1 MKTPFFVSLVL
12 FISLSPFSQGQ
23 TPIPN
28 NDFEQWNTFP
38 DYEDPVGWD
47 TPNEEI
53 SAIPFFG
60 TTLVTKS
67 TDHYTGSYSARLE
80 SKDVLL
86 IGGIPGF
93 MTCGTLTIDIATL
106 SFDITGG
113 APVYDMPT
121 HLKGYYK
128 FFPKGGDSCAIGIGL
143 FKTYIDT
150 VNGNTTV
157 EAGVGSFST
166 KDTVPDW
173 TYFSAWIDYYIS
185 DQPDTMNI
193 IALSSAKEIPTA
205 GTVLFVDNLFLDYT
219 VGIDPDDPASG
230 INIYN
235 DQETKRLL
243 VFFDLWKKESSRV
256 RLYSITG
263 QVLVDLPEEEIQ
275 NGKMVVPYGQFRQ
288 GIYILEVIHE
298 GKRLVMKYFLDD

>member
-1 MKTPFFVSLVL
+1 MKKTFLVL
-12 FISLSPFSQGQ
+12 LALIISISFLIHGQ
-23 TPIPN
+23 TPVPN
-28 NDFEQWNTFP
+28 SDFEQWNTFP

-53 SAIPFFG
+53 SAIPIFG
-60 TTLVTKS
+60 TTIVTKS
-67 TDHYTGSYSARLE
+67 TDHYTGIYSARLE

-93 MTCGTLTIDIATL
+93 MTCGTLTIDISTL
-106 SFDITGG
+106 SFEITGG

-121 HLKGYYK
+121 HLKGYYR

-143 FKTYIDT
+143 FRTYDSIP
-150 VNGNTTV
+150 V
-157 EAGVGSFST
+157 EIGIGQFST

-173 TYFSAWIDYYIS
+173 TYFSAWIDYDS
-185 DQPDTMNI
+185 LVQPDTMNI
-193 IALSSAKEIPTA
+193 IALSSAQEIPTA

-219 VGIDPDDPASG
+219 VGLDPVDPSSG

-243 VFFDLWKKESSRV
+243 LFFGFERREV
-256 RLYSITG
+256 VRTRLYSITG
-263 QVLVDLPEEEIQ
+263 QSLMDIPEETIQ
-275 NGKMVVPYGQFRQ
+275 NGKIVVSYGQFRQ
-288 GIYILEVIHE
+288 GIYILEVIHD
-298 GKRLVMKYFLDD
+298 GKRFVKKYFLAP

>member
-1 MKTPFFVSLVL
+1 MKTPLLVFVVFF
-12 FISLSPFSQGQ
+12 FSMSFFSYGQ

-28 NDFEQWNTFP
+28 SDFEQWNTFP

-53 SAIPFFG
+53 SAIPIFG
-60 TTLVTKS
+60 TTTVTKS
-67 TDHYTGSYSARLE
+67 TDHYTGIYSARLE
-80 SKDVLL
+80 SKDVFL

-93 MTCGTLTIDIATL
+93 MTCGTLNIDSSTL
-106 SFDITGG
+106 LFEVTGG
-113 APVYDMPT
+113 APVYDIPT

-128 FFPKGGDSCAIGIGL
+128 FLPKGGDSCAIGIGL

-150 VNGNTTV
+150 VSGNTTV
-157 EAGVGSFST
+157 VVGVGSFST
-166 KDTVPDW
+166 KDTIPDW
-173 TYFSAWIDYYIS
+173 TYFSVWIDYFIP

-193 IALSSAKEIPTA
+193 IALSSAQEIPTA

-219 VGIDPDDPASG
+219 VGIDPTDPASG

-243 VFFDLWKKESSRV
+243 VFFEFEKAETTRV

-263 QVLVDLPEEEIQ
+263 QPLIDIPEEEFQ
-275 NGKMVVPYGQFRQ
+275 NGKVVVPYGQFRK
-288 GIYILEVIHE
+288 GIYILEVMHD
-298 GKRLVMKYFLDD
+298 GKRLVKKYFL